1 MRKIGIQSGL
11 LNLLEHVQFT
21 ATIYHGRADLPY
33 FCLFALVLFKPII
46 YNLYWKTTEQKSI
59 TTHVNEG
66 FGHYLPNFHK
76 CKIQGVQEKLCFFT
90 SHWNPSLAY
99 IAVRDIQ
106 SSQRNASV
114 QSLLLASYFLYNQ
127 YLPSAGEGQVV
138 NFR

>member
-33 FCLFALVLFKPII
+33 FCLFAFVSFKPIYNLYI

-59 TTHVNEG
+59 KTHVNDG

-90 SHWNPSLAY
+90 SHIPRLHHCKRPSKLSTQCECTVTP
-99 IAVRDIQ
+99 IGC
-106 SSQRNASV
+106 S
-114 QSLLLASYFLYNQ
+114 FLYNQ
-127 YLPSAGEGQVV
+127 
-138 NFR
+138 